1 LEDVEG
7 MIVMNC
13 PPEVL
18 IWKWFRESTAGT
30 TRKDSSGEIASLSA
44 ERIPYL
50 SAERYLP
57 ECQNAIRN
65 ANTE

>member
-7 MIVMNC
+7 MVVMNC

-18 IWKWFRESTAGT
+18 NWKVFGGSTAGIT
-30 TRKDSSGEIASLSA
+30 KKDSSGEIASLSA
-44 ERIPYL
+44 ERVPFL

-57 ECQNAIRN
+57 GCQNAIN
-65 ANTE
+65 ANIE